1 MNYGSFYGGKRGTS
15 FVIVKNYPDIAS
27 MVRDFS
33 QGGNFLDVK
42 YDEYV
47 IINTINKNNGD
58 NGKIFRRGYDYNS
71 ERKISGYRVYKNGQE
86 IIGGNAQDYQGATY
100 TFKEDIPA
108 GGAVYVGTIVGPA
121 GRSPH
126 LKILSYDDI
135 QEIQEG
141 FQNQKSQG
149 NLSLVEEDLLPGKYE
164 ENNEVK
170 YNDDILWYCASVRN
184 QNQDDS
190 TAYIGFK
197 IPYPVTEFITESV
210 SAYDSDG
217 QVEDTSKAE
226 RVDDLS
232 HPFYE
237 KWKLSIPK
245 GIKGNSLRNI
255 YVTTFEDLSNEKVF
269 ISQNN
274 YYLYNNVLEVFEY
287 GNEEE
292 QSSTSLDTSSI
303 EIEIGNQT
311 YRILPNTQIIIGEE
325 FSYDT
330 EKNPI
335 QPIKIHFLGIL
346 NQIVQDGFTI
356 EDNGDI
362 NIDFTDGTSLE
373 KKGFIKSIDDIVFY
387 ERPRENDNN
396 KTDLYLQILFNTVNE
411 QGSKERV
418 EYPVKF
424 IRDISFDNQGTV
436 EVEFTNGDTY
446 TKTNVFKNITDVYF
460 DDDKLVFEFNNG
472 PNIEKSISWISD
484 MRVKESGNIEV
495 KRNGGSEWQQDNPI
509 GKMKWIES
517 MTYTQDQSDN
527 YSNKTTVMYND
538 GTSDVFENAFKSI
551 VDVQVN
557 SETNKLVIVYNTID
571 PNTNENQTS
580 EIDLAGGL
588 ITNVSYDYTEGE
600 VTVEYSG
607 GKADQTFSLDVPAK
621 VTFAN
626 SNPARD
632 DYKLKITSLNDDV
645 TFLESEPIDSIYDV
659 QITPNDH
666 HLVVLFA
673 SADTRANIIN
683 EEKNYGSEIT
693 ARDGVS
699 YSGWLDL
706 GSITNKSGI
715 FIGLNLDH
723 NDFNTDIS
731 TFNNL
736 SISQIITKLNTDY
749 PTGLQDVDENQGLA
763 GKIIT
768 VGQPQSDK
776 KFFGFNYSYDNGS
789 YKGWYYLGSI
799 DNVDNVISCA
809 MGTYDQFIQE
819 GSPAESVAEDGL
831 YFIIQNI

>member
-1 MNYGSFYGGKRGTS
+1 MNYGSFYGGKRGAS

-33 QGGNFLDVK
+33 QGGNFLDVR

-86 IIGGNAQDYQGATY
+86 IVGGNAQDYQGATY

-108 GGAVYVGTIVGPA
+108 GGAIYVGTIVGPA

-149 NLSLVEEDLLPGKYE
+149 NLSLVKEDLLPGKYE

-210 SAYDSDG
+210 SAYDSNG
-217 QVEDTSKAE
+217 QVVDTSKAE
-226 RVDDLS
+226 RVDDSS

-237 KWKLSIPK
+237 KWKFSIPK

-255 YVTTFEDLSNEKVF
+255 YVTTFKDLPNEKVF

-274 YYLYNNVLEVFEY
+274 YYLYNNVLEIFEY

-472 PNIEKSISWISD
+472 PNIEKPISWISD

-715 FIGLNLDH
+715 FIGLNLG
-723 NDFNTDIS
+723 NADFNNTDVS
-731 TFNNL
+731 TL
-736 SISQIITKLNTDY
+736 SISQIVDKLNTDY

-776 KFFGFNYSYDNGS
+776 KFFGFNYSYDNEGN

>member
-86 IIGGNAQDYQGATY
+86 IIDGNAQDYQGATY

-135 QEIQEG
+135 QTIQEG

-149 NLSLVEEDLLPGKYE
+149 SLSLVKEDLLPGKYK

-210 SAYDSDG
+210 SAYDNYG
-217 QVEDTSKAE
+217 QIKDTSKAE

-255 YVTTFEDLSNEKVF
+255 YVTTFEDLPNEKVF

-287 GNEEE
+287 GDED
-292 QSSTSLDTSSI
+292 QSSSTSLDTSSI
-303 EIEIGNQT
+303 KIEIGKQT
-311 YRILPNTQIIIGEE
+311 YRILPKTQIIIGEE
-325 FSYDT
+325 FSYDA

-362 NIDFTDGTSLE
+362 RINFTDGTSLE
-373 KKGFIKSIDDIVFY
+373 KTGFIKSIDDIVFY
-387 ERPRENDNN
+387 RDSEDNN
-396 KTDLYLQILFNTVNE
+396 KLKLQILFNTEDELGN
-411 QGSKERV
+411 KENV
-418 EYPVKF
+418 EYENVKF
-424 IRDISFDNQGTV
+424 IDDISFDDNGTV
-436 EVEFTNGDTY
+436 TVNFTNGETY
-446 TKTNVFKNITDVYF
+446 TKTNVFKNITNIAF
-460 DDDKLVFEFNNG
+460 DSNNLVFSFNDG
-472 PNIEKSISWISD
+472 TSERKPISWISD
-484 MRVKESGNIEV
+484 MQIDSSTGNINV
-495 KRNGGSEWQQDNPI
+495 KRNGGSDWQTDPI

-588 ITNVSYDYTEGE
+588 ITNVSYDYAEGE

-626 SNPARD
+626 SNPQLD

-645 TFLESEPIDSIYDV
+645 TFLESGPIDSIYDV

-715 FIGLNLDH
+715 FIGLNLG
-723 NDFNTDIS
+723 NADFNNTDVS
-731 TFNNL
+731 TL
-736 SISQIITKLNTDY
+736 SISQIVAKLNTDY
-749 PTGLQDVDENQGLA
+749 PTGLQDIDENQGLA

-776 KFFGFNYSYDNGS
+776 RFFGFNYSYDNEGN

-809 MGTYDQFIQE
+809 MGTYDQFVQE

>member
-1 MNYGSFYGGKRGTS
+1 MNYGSFYGGRKGTS

-47 IINTINKNNGD
+47 LINTINKNNGD

-71 ERKISGYRVYKNGQE
+71 ERTISGYRVYKNDQE
-86 IIGGNAQDYQGATY
+86 IIGGNAQDYEGATY
-100 TFKEDIPA
+100 TYKEDIPA
-108 GGAVYVGTIVGPA
+108 GGAVYVGTIAGPA

-135 QEIQEG
+135 QTIQDG

-149 NLSLVEEDLLPGKYE
+149 NLSLVKEDLLPGKYE
-164 ENNEVK
+164 ENDEVK

-190 TAYIGFK
+190 IAYLGFK
-197 IPYPVTEFITESV
+197 IPYPVTDFITESV
-210 SAYDSDG
+210 SAYDSNG
-217 QVEDTSKAE
+217 QAKDTSKAE

-237 KWKLSIPK
+237 KWKFSIPK
-245 GIKGNSLRNI
+245 GIKGNSLRHI
-255 YVTTFEDLSNEKVF
+255 YLTTFENLPNEKVF

-274 YYLYNNVLEVFEY
+274 YYLYDNVLEVFEY
-287 GNEEE
+287 GDEEE
-292 QSSTSLDTSSI
+292 QSPISLNVNSI
-303 EIEIGNQT
+303 EIEISNQT

-387 ERPRENDNN
+387 KDSEDNN
-396 KTDLYLQILFNTVNE
+396 KLKMQILFNTEDE
-411 QGSKERV
+411 QGNKEDV
-418 EYPVKF
+418 KYEIKF
-424 IRDISFDNQGTV
+424 IDNISFDDNGTV
-436 EVEFTNGDTY
+436 TVNFTNGETY
-446 TKTNVFKNITDVYF
+446 TKTNVFKNITNVYF
-460 DDDKLVFEFNNG
+460 DDNNLVFEFNNG
-472 PNIEKSISWISD
+472 PNIEKPISWISD
-484 MRVKESGNIEV
+484 MRIQESGNITV
-495 KRNGGSEWQQDNPI
+495 KRNGGSEWSNVPI
-509 GKMKWIES
+509 GKIKWVENI
-517 MTYTQDQSDN
+517 TYTQDESDD
-527 YSNKTTVMYND
+527 YSNKITIAYND
-538 GTSDVFENAFKSI
+538 ETSDVFENAFKSI
-551 VDVQVN
+551 IDVQVN

-571 PNTNENQTS
+571 PNTNEHQTS

-632 DYKLKITSLNDDV
+632 DYKLKITSLNDAV
-645 TFLESEPIDSIYDV
+645 TFLESGPIDSIYDV

-673 SADTRANIIN
+673 SAVTRNRIID

-736 SISQIITKLNTDY
+736 SISQIVAKLNTDY
-749 PTGLQDVDENQGLA
+749 PTGLQDIDENQGLA

-768 VGQPQSDK
+768 VGQSQSDK

-809 MGTYDQFIQE
+809 MGTYDQFVQE

-831 YFIIQNI
+831 YFIIQDI

>member
-86 IIGGNAQDYQGATY
+86 IIGGDAQDYQGAIY

-135 QEIQEG
+135 QTIQEG

-149 NLSLVEEDLLPGKYE
+149 SLSLVKEDLLPGKYE

-210 SAYDSDG
+210 SAYDSYG
-217 QVEDTSKAE
+217 QAEDTSRAE

-255 YVTTFEDLSNEKVF
+255 YVTTFENLPNEKVF

-287 GNEEE
+287 GDEN
-292 QSSTSLDTSSI
+292 QSSSTSLDTSSI
-303 EIEIGNQT
+303 KIEIGNQT

-330 EKNPI
+330 EKDPI

-346 NQIVQDGFTI
+346 NQIVQDGFI
-356 EDNGDI
+356 IKDNGDVRI
-362 NIDFTDGTSLE
+362 NFTDGTSLE
-373 KKGFIKSIDDIVFY
+373 KTGFIKSIDDIVFY
-387 ERPRENDNN
+387 RDSNN
-396 KTDLYLQILFNTVNE
+396 RLKLQILFNTEDELGN
-411 QGSKERV
+411 KENV
-418 EYPVKF
+418 EYENVKF
-424 IRDISFDNQGTV
+424 IDDISFDDNGTV
-436 EVEFTNGDTY
+436 TVNFTNGETY
-446 TKTNVFKNITDVYF
+446 TKTNVFKNITNIAF
-460 DDDKLVFEFNNG
+460 DKNNLVFSFNDG
-472 PNIEKSISWISD
+472 TSESKPISWISD
-484 MRVKESGNIEV
+484 MQIDSSTGNINV
-495 KRNGGSEWQQDNPI
+495 KRNGGNNWQTDPI

-645 TFLESEPIDSIYDV
+645 TFLESGPIDSIYDV
-659 QITPNDH
+659 RITPNDH

-673 SADTRANIIN
+673 SADTRANIIR

-715 FIGLNLDH
+715 FIGLNLG
-723 NDFNTDIS
+723 NADFNNTDVS
-731 TFNNL
+731 TL
-736 SISQIITKLNTDY
+736 SISQIVNKLNTDY
-749 PTGLQDVDENQGLA
+749 PAGLQDIDENQGLA

-768 VGQPQSDK
+768 VGQPQSNK
-776 KFFGFNYSYDNGS
+776 RFFGFNYSYDNEGN

>member
-1 MNYGSFYGGKRGTS
+1 MNYGSFYGGKRGAS

-47 IINTINKNNGD
+47 IINTVNKNNGD

-100 TFKEDIPA
+100 IFKEDIPA
-108 GGAVYVGTIVGPA
+108 GGAIYVGTVAGPA

-135 QEIQEG
+135 QTVQDG

-149 NLSLVEEDLLPGKYE
+149 NLSLIKEDLLPGKYE
-164 ENNEVK
+164 ENDEVK

-190 TAYIGFK
+190 IAYLGFK
-197 IPYPVTEFITESV
+197 IPYFVTDFITESV
-210 SAYDSDG
+210 SSYNNNG

-226 RVDDLS
+226 RIDDLS

-237 KWKLSIPK
+237 KWKFLIPK
-245 GIKGNSLRNI
+245 GIKGNSLKNI
-255 YVTTFEDLSNEKVF
+255 YLTTFEDLPNKKVF

-274 YYLYNNVLEVFEY
+274 YYLYNNVLKVFEY
-287 GNEEE
+287 GDED
-292 QSSTSLDTSSI
+292 QSSSTSLDTSSI
-303 EIEIGNQT
+303 EIEIGKQT
-311 YRILPNTQIIIGEE
+311 YRVLPKTQIIIGEE
-325 FSYDT
+325 FSYDV

-346 NQIVQDGFTI
+346 NQIVQDGFII

-362 NIDFTDGTSLE
+362 RINFTDGTSLE
-373 KKGFIKSIDDIVFY
+373 KTGFIKSIDDIVFY
-387 ERPRENDNN
+387 RDSNN
-396 KTDLYLQILFNTVNE
+396 RLKLQILFNTEDELGN
-411 QGSKERV
+411 KENV
-418 EYPVKF
+418 EYENVKF
-424 IRDISFDNQGTV
+424 IDDISFDDNGTV
-436 EVEFTNGDTY
+436 TVNFTNGETY
-446 TKTNVFKNITDVYF
+446 TKTNVFKNITNIAF
-460 DDDKLVFEFNNG
+460 DSNNLVFTFNDG
-472 PNIEKSISWISD
+472 TSESKPISWISD
-484 MRVKESGNIEV
+484 MEIQESGNIKV
-495 KRNGGSEWQQDNPI
+495 KRNGGNEWQPNPI
-509 GKMKWIES
+509 GQMKWINN
-517 MTYTQDQSDN
+517 MTYEQDQSDN
-527 YSNKTTVMYND
+527 YSNKTIITYND
-538 GTSDVFENAFKSI
+538 GTRDVFENAFKSI
-551 VDVQVN
+551 VDVQVD
-557 SETNKLVIVYNTID
+557 SVTNKLVIVYNTID
-571 PNTNENQTS
+571 PNTNENQKS

-588 ITNVSYDYTEGE
+588 ITNVSYDYTNGE

-632 DYKLKITSLNDDV
+632 NYKLKITSLDDAV

-673 SADTRANIIN
+673 STVTRNRII
-683 EEKNYGSEIT
+683 EERKNYRSEIT

-723 NDFNTDIS
+723 NDFNTDIL

-736 SISQIITKLNTDY
+736 SISQIVAKLNTDY
-749 PTGLQDVDENQGLA
+749 PTGLQDIDENQGLA

-776 KFFGFNYSYDNGS
+776 KFFGFNYSYNNGS

-831 YFIIQNI
+831 YFIIQDI